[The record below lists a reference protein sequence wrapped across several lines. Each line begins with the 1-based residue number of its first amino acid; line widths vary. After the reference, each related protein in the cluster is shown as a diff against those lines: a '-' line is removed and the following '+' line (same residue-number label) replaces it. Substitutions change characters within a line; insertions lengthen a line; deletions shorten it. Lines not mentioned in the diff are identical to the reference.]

1 MRPSWEII
9 APLVTALVAA
19 LVLAFWGLHSRAVPA
34 DWRVPLDHP
43 AAVIDTGAHGA
54 GPPVPQLALGPGEPG
69 RDRGQWPGFRGP
81 DGAGWIEPTAELA
94 RGWPS
99 DGPRRVW
106 HRDMGEGYAAPAVWD
121 GRVYLID
128 YDAEAQADALRC
140 LSLDDGRE
148 IWRKSYSVRIKRSHG
163 MSRTVPAVADGVVVS
178 IGPRCHVLAVDA
190 ITGQLKW
197 FIDMVRQFDTTVPP
211 WYAGQC
217 PLIDDGRVIL
227 APAGPEVLM
236 TAVDLHSGDTLWTT
250 PNPMG
255 WSMTHVSITPM
266 ELDGRRMYIYCGSGG
281 VAGVDARTGELLWH
295 TDAWRVPIATI
306 ASPVVVGPG
315 LVLFSGGYNAGSML
329 MRISTDAPQYGE
341 HDDASD
347 NGEKPREVF
356 FKTETVWRLPAEQFG
371 ATQQTPI
378 YRDGHLFG
386 IRPDGQLV
394 CLNLNGQIVWASGPR
409 VRFGIGPLLIAGDLI
424 YLMDDHGRLT
434 IAELST
440 QAYRPLATARVLDG
454 HESWGPMAL
463 AGDRLLVRDLTALR
477 CLDVGTRP

>member
-1 MRPSWEII
+1 MRPSWDIV
-9 APLVTALVAA
+9 APLSAA
-19 LVLAFWGLHSRAVPA
+19 LLAALALILWAVHRGDTPA
-34 DWRVPLDHP
+34 PWRVPLDHP
-43 AAVIDTGAHGA
+43 AAALEPDADAA
-54 GPPVPQLALGPGEPG
+54 GPITPHLEPGPGEPG
-69 RDRGQWPGFRGP
+69 QDRGQWPGFRGP
-81 DGAGWIEPTAELA
+81 HGSGWIEPTAALA
-94 RGWPS
+94 RSWPA

-106 HRDMGEGYAAPAVWD
+106 HLDVGEGYAAPAVWN

-140 LSLDDGRE
+140 LSLDDGSE
-148 IWRKSYSVRIKRSHG
+148 IWRKSYPVRIKRSHG

-178 IGPRCHVLAVDA
+178 LGPKCHVMAVDA
-190 ITGQLKW
+190 ITGELKW
-197 FIDMVRQFDTTVPP
+197 FIDMARQFGTTVPP

-236 TAVDLHSGDTLWTT
+236 TAIDLHSGDPIWTT

-255 WSMTHVSITPM
+255 WSMTHVSVVPM
-266 ELDGRRMYIYCGSGG
+266 ELDGRRMYLYCGNGG
-281 VAGVDARTGELLWH
+281 VAGVDAQTGELLWH
-295 TDAWRVPIATI
+295 TDEWRVPIATI

-315 LVLFSGGYNAGSML
+315 LVFLSGGYNAGSML
-329 MRISTDAPQYGE
+329 MHIRPAADAEGGE
-341 HDDASD
+341 GHGNGGDDGRGHAY
-347 NGEKPREVF
+347 RTEVL
-356 FKTETVWRLPAEQFG
+356 WRLTAEQFG

-386 IRPDGQLV
+386 IRPDGQLI
-394 CLNLNGQIVWASGPR
+394 CLDLDGRIVWASGPR
-409 VRFGIGPLLIAGDLI
+409 ARFGIGPLLIAGDLI
-424 YLMDDHGRLT
+424 YLMDDHGQLT

-463 AGDRLLVRDLTALR
+463 AGDRLLVRDLTTLR
-477 CLDVGTRP
+477 CLDVGTPP